1 MNIKA
6 TKILHIFL
14 LLDSSWVNTGT
25 PGACKYFDFMDS
37 LILFLILSTM
47 VTSDV
52 KQVYRTLKAGS

>member
-1 MNIKA
+1 
-6 TKILHIFL
+6 
-14 LLDSSWVNTGT
+14 
-25 PGACKYFDFMDS
+25 MDS